1 MCSQILCLVA
11 PVKKVLGFILILLQL
26 PEGFDMETE
35 ARQSLTSVV
44 YYFLMYLTSACGLPS
59 FLRFSVVISTP
70 IHFCRTHDIK
80 SQSTQQSR
88 ARIQPHHIL
97 HALDELGFVSLT
109 PLLRK
114 DLEAAARL
122 RSTAG
127 GPK

>member
-1 MCSQILCLVA
+1 
-11 PVKKVLGFILILLQL
+11 
-26 PEGFDMETE
+26 METE

-44 YYFLMYLTSACGLPS
+44 YYFLMYLTSA
-59 FLRFSVVISTP
+59 
-70 IHFCRTHDIK
+70 THDIK
-80 SQSTQQSR
+80 SQSTQQLR

-109 PLLRK
+109 ALLRK